1 MALTKLSTDSIDFS
15 GNTTALTIPS
25 GTTSS
30 NVDFLVVAGGGSGA
44 TFHGGGG
51 GAGGY
56 RTSYGTVSPITL
68 SGGSMESPVAL
79 SINVA
84 YTVTVGA
91 GAAGVSS
98 GGTNL
103 SGNNGSDSTF
113 SGSFTGSP
121 ITSTGG
127 GAGSSYNTQTT
138 PGTGGSGGGGGAN
151 NQTGAAAV
159 SSPVV
164 QGFAGGD
171 GGQNS
176 NPFPPGGG
184 GGAGSVGANGTSG
197 GGGNGGDGLENQI
210 TGATGV
216 FYAGGG
222 GGGTYLSGSPGTGG
236 SGVGGDGGPPTL
248 NTSGFDGAINT
259 GSGGGGANADS
270 SNATVTGAGGS
281 GVIILRYSSGLTATY
296 SAGAGGAADAEVTIG
311 SDKYIKITA
320 GTGTVT
326 FTGTG
331 TGRPSSPTEGLLRDN
346 TTTGALEFYDGSL
359 WQQIAGTLVAD
370 YQPPTATGNFITT
383 LFNGNNTTVTTG
395 FQADLAWVS
404 NRQYANGNFI
414 YDSVRGASN
423 NLWPTGN
430 YAEGVRSGVTAF
442 NATST
447 TIGTYT
453 SIGSGGSG
461 TNVQWA
467 WKAGGTAVSNP
478 DGTTTSTIS
487 KNATTGFS
495 IVKTSSAGGT
505 INVGHGLGSD
515 IGMIILKGVDVAE
528 TWQVWHKDV
537 GTGKYL
543 ELSSTN
549 AQTTRANS
557 FSTVNSTIFENDWT
571 SGSVIWIAYCWSS
584 ITGYSKIGSYAGTG
598 SGNTQS
604 INTGFEVGWVMIKD
618 YTAGGSWFVQD
629 NKRGSQNSITVNTGD
644 AESTT
649 NYVTF
654 TSTGFDVTSGLND
667 NSVSSSF
674 IYMAFRS

>member
-1 MALTKLSTDSIDFS
+1 MALTKLSTDVIDLS
-15 GNTTALTIPS
+15 SNTTALTIPS
-25 GTTSS
+25 GVSVSTTATTTNCSYPSS
-30 NVDFLVVAGGGSGA
+30 IANTALYQMEANADNSSTCATSGSYNGTQRGMTYTTGKFGNAATFGGGTDSNASTGSQIYIDNSVW
-44 TFHGGGG
+44 GGN
-51 GAGGY
+51 
-56 RTSYGTVSPITL
+56 T
-68 SGGSMESPVAL
+68 
-79 SINVA
+79 
-84 YTVTVGA
+84 
-91 GAAGVSS
+91 
-98 GGTNL
+98 
-103 SGNNGSDSTF
+103 STF
-113 SGSFTGSP
+113 SVSLWFKGS
-121 ITSTGG
+121 
-127 GAGSSYNTQTT
+127 TT
-138 PGTGGSGGGGGAN
+138 PGET
-151 NQTGAAAV
+151 
-159 SSPVV
+159 PLI
-164 QGFAGGD
+164 
-171 GGQNS
+171 
-176 NPFPPGGG
+176 
-184 GGAGSVGANGTSG
+184 
-197 GGGNGGDGLENQI
+197 GNGGTIGSTIGFAIYTTSDGKLN
-210 TGATGV
+210 
-216 FYAGGG
+216 
-222 GGGTYLSGSPGTGG
+222 GTLCS
-236 SGVGGDGGPPTL
+236 
-248 NTSGFDGAINT
+248 T
-259 GSGGGGANADS
+259 GSGGTQVFFGNTTDISDDQWHHIAFTFDNS
-270 SNATVTGAGGS
+270 
-281 GVIILRYSSGLTATY
+281 SSGAYVLYLDNQSHDSGTTSAFTGNPTPTYDTYIGNRWNRNENGVLNGQIDQVRIFANTILTA
-296 SAGAGGAADAEVTIG
+296 AQVTEL
-311 SDKYIKITA
+311 YNETN
-320 GTGTVT
+320 VT
-326 FTGTG
+326 NT
-331 TGRPSSPTEGLLRDN
+331 TGRPTSPSEGLLRDN

-447 TIGTYT
+447 TIGTYA

-467 WKAGGTAVSNP
+467 WKAGGTSVSNN

>member
-1 MALTKLSTDSIDFS
+1 MALTKLSTDVIDLS
-15 GNTTALTIPS
+15 SNTTALTIPS
-25 GTTSS
+25 GVSVSTTATTTNCSYPSS
-30 NVDFLVVAGGGSGA
+30 IANTALYQMEANADNSSTCATSGSYNGTQRGMTYTTGKFGNAATFGGGTDSNASTGSQIYIDNSVW
-44 TFHGGGG
+44 GGN
-51 GAGGY
+51 
-56 RTSYGTVSPITL
+56 T
-68 SGGSMESPVAL
+68 
-79 SINVA
+79 
-84 YTVTVGA
+84 
-91 GAAGVSS
+91 
-98 GGTNL
+98 
-103 SGNNGSDSTF
+103 STF
-113 SGSFTGSP
+113 SVSLWFKGS
-121 ITSTGG
+121 
-127 GAGSSYNTQTT
+127 TT
-138 PGTGGSGGGGGAN
+138 PGET
-151 NQTGAAAV
+151 
-159 SSPVV
+159 PLI
-164 QGFAGGD
+164 
-171 GGQNS
+171 
-176 NPFPPGGG
+176 
-184 GGAGSVGANGTSG
+184 
-197 GGGNGGDGLENQI
+197 GNGGTIGSTIGFAIYTTSDGKLN
-210 TGATGV
+210 
-216 FYAGGG
+216 
-222 GGGTYLSGSPGTGG
+222 GTLCS
-236 SGVGGDGGPPTL
+236 
-248 NTSGFDGAINT
+248 T
-259 GSGGGGANADS
+259 GSGGTQVFFANTTDISDDQWHHIAFTFDNS
-270 SNATVTGAGGS
+270 
-281 GVIILRYSSGLTATY
+281 SSGAYVLYLDNQSHDSGTTSAFTGNPTPTYDTYIGNRWNRNENGVLNGQIDQVRIFANTILTA
-296 SAGAGGAADAEVTIG
+296 AQVTEL
-311 SDKYIKITA
+311 YNETN
-320 GTGTVT
+320 VT
-326 FTGTG
+326 NT
-331 TGRPSSPTEGLLRDN
+331 TGRPTSPSEGLLRDN

>member
-1 MALTKLSTDSIDFS
+1 MALTKLSTDVIDLS
-15 GNTTALTIPS
+15 SNTTALTIPS
-25 GTTSS
+25 GVSVSTTATTTNCSYPSS
-30 NVDFLVVAGGGSGA
+30 IANTALYQMEANADNSSTCATSGSYNGTQRGMTYTTGKFGNAATFGGGTDSNASTGSQIYIDNSVW
-44 TFHGGGG
+44 GGN
-51 GAGGY
+51 
-56 RTSYGTVSPITL
+56 T
-68 SGGSMESPVAL
+68 
-79 SINVA
+79 
-84 YTVTVGA
+84 
-91 GAAGVSS
+91 
-98 GGTNL
+98 
-103 SGNNGSDSTF
+103 STF
-113 SGSFTGSP
+113 SVSLWFKGS
-121 ITSTGG
+121 
-127 GAGSSYNTQTT
+127 TT
-138 PGTGGSGGGGGAN
+138 PGET
-151 NQTGAAAV
+151 
-159 SSPVV
+159 PLI
-164 QGFAGGD
+164 
-171 GGQNS
+171 
-176 NPFPPGGG
+176 
-184 GGAGSVGANGTSG
+184 
-197 GGGNGGDGLENQI
+197 GNGGTIGSTIGFAIYTTSDGKLN
-210 TGATGV
+210 
-216 FYAGGG
+216 
-222 GGGTYLSGSPGTGG
+222 GTLCS
-236 SGVGGDGGPPTL
+236 
-248 NTSGFDGAINT
+248 T
-259 GSGGGGANADS
+259 GSGGTQVFFGNTTDISDDQWHHIAFTFDNS
-270 SNATVTGAGGS
+270 
-281 GVIILRYSSGLTATY
+281 SSGAYVLYLDNQSHDSGTTSAFTGNPTPTYDTYIGNRWNRNENGVLNGQIDQVRIFANTILTA
-296 SAGAGGAADAEVTIG
+296 AQVTEL
-311 SDKYIKITA
+311 YNETN
-320 GTGTVT
+320 VT
-326 FTGTG
+326 NT
-331 TGRPSSPTEGLLRDN
+331 TGRPTSPSEGLLRDN

-674 IYMAFRS
+674 IYMAFIY

>member
-1 MALTKLSTDSIDFS
+1 MALTKLSTDVIDLS
-15 GNTTALTIPS
+15 SNTTALTIPS
-25 GTTSS
+25 GVSVSTTATTTNCSYPSS
-30 NVDFLVVAGGGSGA
+30 IANTALYQMEANADNSSTCATSGSYNGTQRGMTYTTGKFGNAATFGGGTDSNASTGSQIYIDNSVW
-44 TFHGGGG
+44 GGN
-51 GAGGY
+51 
-56 RTSYGTVSPITL
+56 T
-68 SGGSMESPVAL
+68 
-79 SINVA
+79 
-84 YTVTVGA
+84 
-91 GAAGVSS
+91 
-98 GGTNL
+98 
-103 SGNNGSDSTF
+103 STF
-113 SGSFTGSP
+113 SVSLWFKGS
-121 ITSTGG
+121 
-127 GAGSSYNTQTT
+127 TT
-138 PGTGGSGGGGGAN
+138 PGET
-151 NQTGAAAV
+151 
-159 SSPVV
+159 PLI
-164 QGFAGGD
+164 
-171 GGQNS
+171 
-176 NPFPPGGG
+176 
-184 GGAGSVGANGTSG
+184 
-197 GGGNGGDGLENQI
+197 GNGGTIGSTIGFAIYTTSDGKLN
-210 TGATGV
+210 
-216 FYAGGG
+216 
-222 GGGTYLSGSPGTGG
+222 GTLCS
-236 SGVGGDGGPPTL
+236 
-248 NTSGFDGAINT
+248 T
-259 GSGGGGANADS
+259 GSGGTQVFFANTTDISDDQWHHIAFTFDNS
-270 SNATVTGAGGS
+270 
-281 GVIILRYSSGLTATY
+281 SSGAYVLYLDNQSHDSGTTSAFTGNPTPTYDTYIGNRWNRNENGVLNGQIDQVRIFANTILTA
-296 SAGAGGAADAEVTIG
+296 AQVTEL
-311 SDKYIKITA
+311 YNETN
-320 GTGTVT
+320 VT
-326 FTGTG
+326 NT
-331 TGRPSSPTEGLLRDN
+331 TGRPTSPSEGLLRDN

-557 FSTVNSTIFENDWT
+557 FSSVNSTIFENDWT

-618 YTAGGSWFVQD
+618 YTAGGSWWVQD

>member
-1 MALTKLSTDSIDFS
+1 MALTKLSTDVIDLS
-15 GNTTALTIPS
+15 SNTTALTIPS
-25 GTTSS
+25 GVSVSTTATTTNCSYPSS
-30 NVDFLVVAGGGSGA
+30 IANTALYQMEANADNSSTCATSGSYNGTQRGMTYTTGKFGNAATFGGGTDSNASTGSQIYIDNSVW
-44 TFHGGGG
+44 GGN
-51 GAGGY
+51 
-56 RTSYGTVSPITL
+56 T
-68 SGGSMESPVAL
+68 
-79 SINVA
+79 
-84 YTVTVGA
+84 
-91 GAAGVSS
+91 
-98 GGTNL
+98 
-103 SGNNGSDSTF
+103 STF
-113 SGSFTGSP
+113 SVSLWFKGS
-121 ITSTGG
+121 
-127 GAGSSYNTQTT
+127 TT
-138 PGTGGSGGGGGAN
+138 PGET
-151 NQTGAAAV
+151 
-159 SSPVV
+159 PLI
-164 QGFAGGD
+164 
-171 GGQNS
+171 
-176 NPFPPGGG
+176 
-184 GGAGSVGANGTSG
+184 
-197 GGGNGGDGLENQI
+197 GNGGTIGSTIGFAIYTTSDGKLN
-210 TGATGV
+210 
-216 FYAGGG
+216 
-222 GGGTYLSGSPGTGG
+222 GTLCS
-236 SGVGGDGGPPTL
+236 
-248 NTSGFDGAINT
+248 T
-259 GSGGGGANADS
+259 GSGGTQVFFGNTTDISDDQWHHIAFTFDNS
-270 SNATVTGAGGS
+270 
-281 GVIILRYSSGLTATY
+281 SSGAYVLYLDNQSHDSGTTSAFTGNPTPTYDTYIGNRWNRNENGVLNGQIDQVRIFANTILTA
-296 SAGAGGAADAEVTIG
+296 AQVTEL
-311 SDKYIKITA
+311 YNETN
-320 GTGTVT
+320 VT
-326 FTGTG
+326 NT
-331 TGRPSSPTEGLLRDN
+331 TGRPTSPSEGLLRDN
-346 TTTGALEFYDGSL
+346 TTTGALEFYNGSS

-383 LFNGNNTTVTTG
+383 LFNGNNTTVVTG

-604 INTGFEVGWVMIKD
+604 INTGFEVGWIMIKD
-618 YTAGGSWFVQD
+618 YTATGSWFVMD
-629 NKRGSQNSITVNTGD
+629 NERGSQNSITVNTGD

>member
-1 MALTKLSTDSIDFS
+1 MALTKLSTDVIDLS
-15 GNTTALTIPS
+15 SNTTALTIPS
-25 GTTSS
+25 GVSVSTTATTTNCSYPSS
-30 NVDFLVVAGGGSGA
+30 IANTALYQMEANADNSSTCATSGSYNGTQRGMTYTTGKFGNAATFGGGTDSNASTGSQIYIDNSVW
-44 TFHGGGG
+44 GGN
-51 GAGGY
+51 
-56 RTSYGTVSPITL
+56 T
-68 SGGSMESPVAL
+68 
-79 SINVA
+79 
-84 YTVTVGA
+84 
-91 GAAGVSS
+91 
-98 GGTNL
+98 
-103 SGNNGSDSTF
+103 STF
-113 SGSFTGSP
+113 SVSLWFKGS
-121 ITSTGG
+121 
-127 GAGSSYNTQTT
+127 TT
-138 PGTGGSGGGGGAN
+138 PGET
-151 NQTGAAAV
+151 
-159 SSPVV
+159 PLI
-164 QGFAGGD
+164 
-171 GGQNS
+171 
-176 NPFPPGGG
+176 
-184 GGAGSVGANGTSG
+184 
-197 GGGNGGDGLENQI
+197 GNGGTIGSTIGFAIYTTSDGKLN
-210 TGATGV
+210 
-216 FYAGGG
+216 
-222 GGGTYLSGSPGTGG
+222 GTLCS
-236 SGVGGDGGPPTL
+236 
-248 NTSGFDGAINT
+248 T
-259 GSGGGGANADS
+259 GSGGTQVFFGNTTDISDDQWHHIAFTFDNS
-270 SNATVTGAGGS
+270 
-281 GVIILRYSSGLTATY
+281 SSGAYVLYLDNQSHDSGTTSAFTGNPTPTYDTYIGNRWNRNENGVLNGQIDQVRIFANTILTA
-296 SAGAGGAADAEVTIG
+296 AQVTEL
-311 SDKYIKITA
+311 YNETN
-320 GTGTVT
+320 VT
-326 FTGTG
+326 NT
-331 TGRPSSPTEGLLRDN
+331 TGRPTSPSEGLLRDN

>member
-1 MALTKLSTDSIDFS
+1 MALTKLSTDVIDLS
-15 GNTTALTIPS
+15 SNTTALTIPS
-25 GTTSS
+25 GVSVSTTATTTNCSYPSS
-30 NVDFLVVAGGGSGA
+30 IANTALYQMEANADNSSTCATSGSYNGTQRGMTYTTGKFGNAATFGGGTDSNASTGSQIYIDNSVW
-44 TFHGGGG
+44 GGN
-51 GAGGY
+51 
-56 RTSYGTVSPITL
+56 T
-68 SGGSMESPVAL
+68 
-79 SINVA
+79 
-84 YTVTVGA
+84 
-91 GAAGVSS
+91 
-98 GGTNL
+98 
-103 SGNNGSDSTF
+103 STF
-113 SGSFTGSP
+113 SVSLWFKGS
-121 ITSTGG
+121 
-127 GAGSSYNTQTT
+127 TT
-138 PGTGGSGGGGGAN
+138 PGET
-151 NQTGAAAV
+151 
-159 SSPVV
+159 PLI
-164 QGFAGGD
+164 
-171 GGQNS
+171 
-176 NPFPPGGG
+176 
-184 GGAGSVGANGTSG
+184 
-197 GGGNGGDGLENQI
+197 GNGGTIGSTIGFAIYTTSDGKLN
-210 TGATGV
+210 
-216 FYAGGG
+216 
-222 GGGTYLSGSPGTGG
+222 GTLCS
-236 SGVGGDGGPPTL
+236 
-248 NTSGFDGAINT
+248 T
-259 GSGGGGANADS
+259 GSGGTQVFFANTTDISDDQWHHIAFTFDNS
-270 SNATVTGAGGS
+270 
-281 GVIILRYSSGLTATY
+281 SSGAYVLYLDNQSHDSGTTSAFTGNPTPTYDTYIGNRWNRNENGVLNGQIDQVRIFANTILTA
-296 SAGAGGAADAEVTIG
+296 AQVTEL
-311 SDKYIKITA
+311 YNETN
-320 GTGTVT
+320 VT
-326 FTGTG
+326 NT
-331 TGRPSSPTEGLLRDN
+331 TGRPTSPSEGLLRDN

-674 IYMAFRS
+674 IYMAFK

>member
-1 MALTKLSTDSIDFS
+1 MALTKLSTDVIDLS
-15 GNTTALTIPS
+15 SNTTALTIPS
-25 GTTSS
+25 GVSVSTTATTTNCSYPSS
-30 NVDFLVVAGGGSGA
+30 IANTALYQMEANADNSSTCATSGSYNGTQRGMTYTTGKFGNAATFGGGTDSNASTGSQIYIDNSVW
-44 TFHGGGG
+44 GGN
-51 GAGGY
+51 
-56 RTSYGTVSPITL
+56 T
-68 SGGSMESPVAL
+68 
-79 SINVA
+79 
-84 YTVTVGA
+84 
-91 GAAGVSS
+91 
-98 GGTNL
+98 
-103 SGNNGSDSTF
+103 STF
-113 SGSFTGSP
+113 SVSLWFKGS
-121 ITSTGG
+121 
-127 GAGSSYNTQTT
+127 TT
-138 PGTGGSGGGGGAN
+138 PGET
-151 NQTGAAAV
+151 
-159 SSPVV
+159 PLI
-164 QGFAGGD
+164 
-171 GGQNS
+171 
-176 NPFPPGGG
+176 
-184 GGAGSVGANGTSG
+184 
-197 GGGNGGDGLENQI
+197 GNGGTIGSTIGFAIYTTSDGKLN
-210 TGATGV
+210 
-216 FYAGGG
+216 
-222 GGGTYLSGSPGTGG
+222 GTLCS
-236 SGVGGDGGPPTL
+236 
-248 NTSGFDGAINT
+248 T
-259 GSGGGGANADS
+259 GSGGTQVFFANTTDISDDQWHHIAFTFDNS
-270 SNATVTGAGGS
+270 
-281 GVIILRYSSGLTATY
+281 SSGAYVLYLDNQSHDSGTTSAFTGNPTPTYDTYIGNRWNRNENGVLNGQIDQVRIFANTILTA
-296 SAGAGGAADAEVTIG
+296 AQVTEL
-311 SDKYIKITA
+311 YNETN
-320 GTGTVT
+320 VT
-326 FTGTG
+326 NT
-331 TGRPSSPTEGLLRDN
+331 TGRPTSPSEGLLRDN

-447 TIGTYT
+447 TIGTYA

-674 IYMAFRS
+674 IYMAFK